1 MDGEK
6 RFVGIDIAKAAL
18 DMFIGSG
25 GAAFSVTND
34 EVGIREL
41 LRHLAPGDFVILE
54 ATGWSG
60 DACRQCV
67 GGCGNRSGDS

>member
-18 DMFIGSG
+18 DVFIGSG
-25 GAAFSVTND
+25 GAAFSLTND

-41 LRHLAPGDFVILE
+41 VSPLKVQILPCPGTRLKLVE
-54 ATGWSG
+54 K
-60 DACRQCV
+60 
-67 GGCGNRSGDS
+67 